1 MINKKLI
8 CTIILFIF
16 CFGGYALANETAKLD
31 NNLTLIYKYI
41 PGVKVVSVQTWMRT
55 GSVNETTE
63 ESGISHFLEHMVFKG
78 TKKYK
83 PGEIDTVVEGKGG
96 VMNAATSKD
105 YTYYYINIPSY
116 NAEVAFDTISEMVFR
131 ASFIPDEIEKEKP
144 VVIQEIKMG
153 KDRPTS
159 GMWEEFSK
167 VMFSDTPYEREVIG
181 TEDTVNSFTHDM
193 LMAYYNRYYHP
204 DNMTLVV
211 VGDISYD
218 EVLKLAKEYYSD
230 KRSVKAGKRY
240 DKDGLTKIDKPVEL
254 SVKKD
259 ISQEYGILAYPAE
272 GISQIDVFAMEILGE
287 ILSGGEFSVLNQKFR
302 YDNDLANSINGGY
315 YGLKHRGTFLFTY
328 NCQIGKGDAVKAEII
343 KTVKDID
350 KYLTDGNIEK
360 AKNRLKSQTMFQRE
374 KTSSEAN
381 DIGYSYTVEKPSYYD
396 NFVENINKTD
406 KLSIEN
412 AIKTIFKSEYVWV
425 RTMPDGKSE

>member
-1 MINKKLI
+1 MVNKKLI
-8 CTIILFIF
+8 CTIIIFIL

-31 NNLTLIYKYI
+31 NNVTLIYKYI
-41 PGVKVVSVQTWMRT
+41 PGVKVVSVQTWMKT
-55 GSVNETTE
+55 GSVNETPA

-105 YTYYYINIPSY
+105 YTFYYINIPSY

-144 VVIQEIKMG
+144 VVVQEIKMG

-167 VMFSDTPYEREVIG
+167 VMFKDTPYEREIIG
-181 TEDTVNSFTHDM
+181 TEETVNSFTHDM
-193 LMAYYNRYYHP
+193 LADYYNRYYHP

-211 VGDISYD
+211 VGDIPYD
-218 EVLKLAKEYYSD
+218 EVLGLAKKYYSD
-230 KRSVKAGKRY
+230 KRSVKAGERY
-240 DKDGLTKIDKPVEL
+240 SKDGVTKIDKPVEL

-259 ISQEYGILAYPAE
+259 INQEYGILAYPAV
-272 GISQIDVFAMEILGE
+272 GISQIDIFAMEVLGE

-302 YDNDLANSINGGY
+302 YDKDLVNSINGGY

-328 NCQIGKGDAVKAEII
+328 NSQIGRGEDIKAEIL

-350 KYLTDGNIEK
+350 QYLTDENIEK
-360 AKNRLKSQTMFQRE
+360 AKNRLISQNLFQRE

-381 DIGYSYTVEKPSYYD
+381 DIGYSYTVEQPSYYD
-396 NFVENINKTD
+396 NFVENIKKTD
-406 KLSIEN
+406 KLSIKN
-412 AIKTIFKSEYVWV
+412 AIKTIFKSDYVWV
-425 RTMPDGKSE
+425 KTMPDGKSE

>member
-1 MINKKLI
+1 MVNKKLI
-8 CTIILFIF
+8 CTIIIFIL

-31 NNLTLIYKYI
+31 NNVTLIYKYI
-41 PGVKVVSVQTWMRT
+41 PGVKVVSVQTWMKT
-55 GSVNETTE
+55 GSVNETPA

-105 YTYYYINIPSY
+105 YTFYYINIPSY

-144 VVIQEIKMG
+144 VVVQEIKMG

-167 VMFSDTPYEREVIG
+167 VMFKDTPYEREIIG

-193 LMAYYNRYYHP
+193 LVDYYNRYYHP

-211 VGDISYD
+211 VGDIPYD
-218 EVLKLAKEYYSD
+218 EVLKLAKKYYSD
-230 KRSVKAGKRY
+230 KRSVKAGARY
-240 DKDGLTKIDKPVEL
+240 SKDGVTKIDKPVEL
-254 SVKKD
+254 SVRKD
-259 ISQEYGILAYPAE
+259 INQEYGILAYPAV
-272 GISQIDVFAMEILGE
+272 GISQIDIFAMEVLGE

-302 YDNDLANSINGGY
+302 YDKDLVNSINGGY

-328 NCQIGKGDAVKAEII
+328 NSQIGRGEDIKAEILR
-343 KTVKDID
+343 TVKDMD
-350 KYLTDGNIEK
+350 KYLTDENIEK
-360 AKNRLKSQTMFQRE
+360 AKNRLISQNLFQRE

-381 DIGYSYTVEKPSYYD
+381 DIGYSYTVEQPSYYD
-396 NFVENINKTD
+396 NFVENIKKTD
-406 KLSIEN
+406 KLSIKN
-412 AIKTIFKSEYVWV
+412 AIKTIFKSDYVWV

>member
-1 MINKKLI
+1 MVNKKLI
-8 CTIILFIF
+8 CTIIIFIL

-31 NNLTLIYKYI
+31 NNVTLIYKYI
-41 PGVKVVSVQTWMRT
+41 PGVKVVSVQTWMKT
-55 GSVNETTE
+55 GSVNETPA

-78 TKKYK
+78 TKKYE

-105 YTYYYINIPSY
+105 YTFYYINIPSY

-144 VVIQEIKMG
+144 VVVQEIKMG

-159 GMWEEFSK
+159 GMWDEFSK
-167 VMFSDTPYEREVIG
+167 VMFKDTPYEREIIG
-181 TEDTVNSFTHDM
+181 TEETVNSFTHDM
-193 LMAYYNRYYHP
+193 LVDYYNRYYHP

-211 VGDISYD
+211 VGDIPYD
-218 EVLKLAKEYYSD
+218 EVLKLAKKYYSD
-230 KRSVKAGKRY
+230 KRSVKAGARY
-240 DKDGLTKIDKPVEL
+240 SKDGFTKIDKPVEL

-259 ISQEYGILAYPAE
+259 INQEYGILAYPAV
-272 GISQIDVFAMEILGE
+272 GISQIDIFAMEVLGE

-302 YDNDLANSINGGY
+302 YDKDLVNSINGGY

-328 NCQIGKGDAVKAEII
+328 NSQIGRGEDIKAEILR
-343 KTVKDID
+343 TVKDID
-350 KYLTDGNIEK
+350 QYLTDENIEK
-360 AKNRLKSQTMFQRE
+360 AKNRLISQNLFQRE

-381 DIGYSYTVEKPSYYD
+381 DIGYSYTVEQPSYYD
-396 NFVENINKTD
+396 NFVENIKKTD
-406 KLSIEN
+406 KLSIMN
-412 AIKTIFKSEYVWV
+412 AIKTIFKSDYVWV

>member
-1 MINKKLI
+1 MVNKKLI

-16 CFGGYALANETAKLD
+16 CFGGSALANETAQLD
-31 NNLTLIYKYI
+31 NNVKLIYKYI
-41 PGVKVVSVQTWMRT
+41 PGVKVVSVQTWMKT
-55 GSVNETTE
+55 GSVNETPA

-78 TKKYK
+78 SAKYK

-105 YTYYYINIPSY
+105 YTFYYINIPSY
-116 NAEVAFDTISEMVFR
+116 NAEVAFDTISEMVLR

-144 VVIQEIKMG
+144 VVVQEIKMG

-159 GMWEEFSK
+159 AMWEQFSS
-167 VMFSDTPYEREVIG
+167 VMFGGSPYEREIIG
-181 TEDTVNSFTHDM
+181 TEETVNSFTRDM
-193 LMAYYNRYYHP
+193 LVDYYNRYYHP

-218 EVLKLAKEYYSD
+218 EVLKLAKKYYSD

-240 DKDGLTKIDKPVEL
+240 DKDALTKIDKPVEL
-254 SVKKD
+254 KVSKD
-259 ISQEYGILAYPAE
+259 INQEYGILAYPAV
-272 GISQIDVFAMEILGE
+272 GISQIDIFAMEVLGE

-315 YGLKHRGTFLFTY
+315 YGLKHKGTFMFSY
-328 NCQIGKGDAVKAEII
+328 NCQIGKGEAVKAEIL
-343 KTVKDID
+343 KTVNDID
-350 KYLTDGNIEK
+350 KFLTDENIEK
-360 AKNRLKSQTMFQRE
+360 AKNRLLSQTMFQRE

-381 DIGYSYTVEKPSYYD
+381 DIGYSYTVEQPSYYD

-406 KLSIEN
+406 KLKIKNS
-412 AIKTIFKSEYVWV
+412 IKTIFQSGYVWV
-425 RTMPDGKSE
+425 RTLPDEKK

>member
-1 MINKKLI
+1 MVNKKLI
-8 CTIILFIF
+8 CTIIIFIL

-31 NNLTLIYKYI
+31 NNVTLIYKYI
-41 PGVKVVSVQTWMRT
+41 PGVKVVSVQTWMKT
-55 GSVNETTE
+55 GSVNETPA

-105 YTYYYINIPSY
+105 YTFYYINIPSY

-144 VVIQEIKMG
+144 VVVQEIKMG

-167 VMFSDTPYEREVIG
+167 VMFKDTPYEREIIG

-193 LMAYYNRYYHP
+193 LVDYYNRYYHP

-211 VGDISYD
+211 VGDIPYD
-218 EVLKLAKEYYSD
+218 EVLKLAKKYYSD
-230 KRSVKAGKRY
+230 KRSVKAGARY
-240 DKDGLTKIDKPVEL
+240 SKDGITKIDKAVEL

-259 ISQEYGILAYPAE
+259 INQEYGIFAYPAAS
-272 GISQIDVFAMEILGE
+272 ISKIDIFAMEVLGE
-287 ILSGGEFSVLNQKFR
+287 ILSGGEFSVLNQRFR
-302 YDNDLANSINGGY
+302 YDKDLVNSINGGY
-315 YGLKHRGTFLFTY
+315 YGMKHRGTFLFTY
-328 NCQIGKGDAVKAEII
+328 NCQIGKGDAVKAELIAA
-343 KTVKDID
+343 VKDMD
-350 KYLTDGNIEK
+350 KYLTDENIEK
-360 AKNRLKSQTMFQRE
+360 AKNRLISQNLFQRE

-381 DIGYSYTVEKPSYYD
+381 DIGYSYTVEQPSYYD
-396 NFVENINKTD
+396 NFVENIKKTD

-412 AIKTIFKSEYVWV
+412 AIKTIFKSDYVWV
-425 RTMPDGKSE
+425 RTTPDGKSE